1 MTRRLSGKSF
11 TIYCDNQSAIALAC
25 SNTYNARTKHID
37 VKHHFIKELLN
48 DGKIN
53 LEYISSDKMIADYL
67 TKAVS
72 TNKQIFC
79 TEAVALCRKHPEPY
93 YGTRIGRF
101 DTYAHNV
108 KGTVYAVD
116 DSTLFIKKFSYDG
129 KADDAFFWIG
139 NSPRPNPHGNIVSY
153 PEDYRG
159 E

>member
-1 MTRRLSGKSF
+1 MIFRFFLS
-11 TIYCDNQSAIALAC
+11 
-25 SNTYNARTKHID
+25 
-37 VKHHFIKELLN
+37 
-48 DGKIN
+48 
-53 LEYISSDKMIADYL
+53 
-67 TKAVS
+67 
-72 TNKQIFC
+72 
-79 TEAVALCRKHPEPY
+79 ALCRKHPEPY

-101 DTYAHNV
+101 ETYAHNV

-139 NSPRPNPHGNIVSY
+139 NSPRPNPHGNIVPY